1 MQASNAVTPPAAVSS
16 RRQQATPSATGDASP
31 SQPLLYQ
38 ACRDGDATAAKRLL
52 AAGGVQVNAVDPDT
66 RLTPLMLAARHG
78 HDDVTLVLIKGA
90 QGADV
95 NLLNSRGDSALS
107 LAAGAGRDE
116 VVELLLLKKAQPDQA
131 SHGGRTPLAYAAAG
145 GHLHTATLLLA
156 TGAQV
161 NGSGKGGKPPLA
173 IAAQRGDSALAALL
187 LENKASLDLADRHG
201 WTAFHH
207 AAAMGHVALAER
219 LRGKGAAQ
227 LPLPAAQ
234 RPEADGQ
241 SAAGKESGKQSEQ
254 GVVPGGASSVTTTAT
269 VANVTTAST
278 TATAITVATTTATST
293 ATTVTSIV
301 ATQPAYV
308 APAAPAMPAM
318 PVGPAMESPTALR
331 KAVERNDV
339 EALHQIVAAHPG
351 QRATLN
357 QPIAFT
363 RQRGPLPA
371 GSYTLLMLAAVH
383 GHVAMVEALLALGVD
398 VNARG
403 SADRTAL
410 MLAVDNRRLDVA
422 ETLLK
427 AGAEVD
433 AQAADGST
441 AVMLALAR
449 RDPVAVSVL
458 LQGVRDAGDI
468 GSCLRQAAA
477 SGHVNTVRLLLK
489 AGADVNGF
497 DDVEG
502 KKKGIPSY
510 DDIQNAHVR
519 GDFYYQQRCQAAR
532 RYYDHKGAWN
542 PFVEK
547 EWADSLALF
556 RAARNGHAAVVQ
568 ALVDAGAKVDGPYTI
583 PALISQVITKGDIE
597 TILILLAARYS
608 SQWRDHDSAPPEL
621 GELMSWAIR
630 NKHPALLRDLL
641 GSRAGKAAAWNIP
654 WLLEQAIHN
663 DQPDMVRM
671 LLDAGAS
678 LTRQKD
684 NQQLPLLSAAYS
696 AGVEVVAMLLDAGA
710 SFDEACQSSGYSP
723 LSVAA
728 RDNSAD
734 VVKLFLKL
742 ALKASDA
749 RKLLDIALWDACKG
763 VSRKG
768 ERTEIAQMLLDA
780 GAEFKGYDGDDI
792 QQLLDEIVQD
802 YHADQLLE
810 GASEDASVPRGRAA
824 VVQLLLKHKADVNHD
839 PGKES
844 AYPSPL
850 FAAVWT
856 GKTAIVRVLLEA
868 GAKTDLKDRDGR
880 TALQHAVKN
889 EYREIEA
896 LLRNGGPKTA

>member
-1 MQASNAVTPPAAVSS
+1 MQPANAVPGTSAVAHPL
-16 RRQQATPSATGDASP
+16 QPQPVAPSPGNNASP

-38 ACRDGDATAAKRLL
+38 ACREGDVAAVKRLL
-52 AAGGVQVNAVDPDT
+52 AAGSIAVNAIDPDT

-78 HDDVTLVLIKGA
+78 HDDVVMVLMKGP
-90 QGADV
+90 QGAD
-95 NLLNSRGDSALS
+95 LQLQNSRGDSALS
-107 LAAGAGRDE
+107 LAAGAGKDDA
-116 VVELLLLKKAQPDQA
+116 VELLLLKKAQPDQA
-131 SHGGRTPLAYAAAG
+131 NHGGRTPLAYAAAG

-173 IAAQRGDSALAALL
+173 IAAQRGDTALAALL

-207 AAAMGHVALAER
+207 AAAMGHAALAEQ
-219 LRGKGAAQ
+219 LRGKGVATA
-227 LPLPAAQ
+227 PEPAAQ
-234 RPEADGQ
+234 RTEADGQ
-241 SAAGKESGKQSEQ
+241 PAAGNESGKQAKQ
-254 GVVPGGASSVTTTAT
+254 GVVPGSTSIVTTTAT
-269 VANVTTAST
+269 AANATTAST
-278 TATAITVATTTATST
+278 TATTTTATST

-351 QRATLN
+351 QRDVLN

-371 GSYTLLMLAAVH
+371 GAYTLLMLAAVH
-383 GHVAMVEALLALGVD
+383 GHVPMVEALLALGVD

-403 SADRTAL
+403 SAGKTAL
-410 MLAVDNRRLDVA
+410 ILAVDNRRLDVA
-422 ETLLK
+422 EMLLK
-427 AGAEVD
+427 AGAELD

-458 LQGVRDAGDI
+458 LQGVGDAGDI

-519 GDFYYQQRCQAAR
+519 GDSYYQQRCQEAR

-542 PFVEK
+542 PFVKK

-568 ALVDAGAKVDGPYTI
+568 ALIDAGAKVDVDYYGSS
-583 PALISQVITKGDIE
+583 LMSEMITKGDIK
-597 TILILLAARYS
+597 TFFILLAARYS
-608 SQWRDHDSAPPEL
+608 PQWRDHDSALPEL
-621 GELMSWAIR
+621 GQLMSWAIR
-630 NKHPALLRDLL
+630 TKDPALLRDLL
-641 GSRAGKAAAWNIP
+641 GSRAGKAAAWSVH
-654 WLLEQAIHN
+654 WLLEHAIQA

-684 NQQLPLLSAAYS
+684 NQQLPLLSAAGS
-696 AGVEVVAMLLDAGA
+696 AGMEVVTMLLDAGA
-710 SFDEACQSSGYSP
+710 SFDEACHSSGYSP

-728 RDNSAD
+728 RGNSAD
-734 VVKLFLKL
+734 VVNLLLKL
-742 ALKASDA
+742 ALKAPDA
-749 RKLLDIALWDACKG
+749 RKLLDIALWDACTG
-763 VSRKG
+763 VSLKG
-768 ERTEIAQMLLDA
+768 ERAEVAQMLLDA
-780 GAEFKGYDGDDI
+780 SAEFKGYNDGDI
-792 QQLLDEIVQD
+792 QQLLYQILED
-802 YHADQLLE
+802 YHADQLPE

-824 VVQLLLKHKADVNHD
+824 IVQLLLKHKADVNHD

-844 AYPSPL
+844 TYPSPL
-850 FAAVWT
+850 FAAVCM
-856 GKTAIVRVLLEA
+856 GNTAIVRVLLEA
-868 GAKTDLKDRDGR
+868 GAKTDLKDKDGR
-880 TALQHAVKN
+880 TALQHAVRSEHK
-889 EYREIEA
+889 EIEA
-896 LLRNGGPKTA
+896 LLRDCKPKTS